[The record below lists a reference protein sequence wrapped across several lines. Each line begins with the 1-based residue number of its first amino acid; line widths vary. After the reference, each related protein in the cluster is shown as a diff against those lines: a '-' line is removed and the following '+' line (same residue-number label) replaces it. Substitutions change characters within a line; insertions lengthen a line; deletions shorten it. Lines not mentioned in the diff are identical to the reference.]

1 MTTLI
6 PCSQQVDWGRSVEV
20 ILTLTSRVKA
30 KNENCGDLWMC
41 CLMIFNLAG
50 KNIEHNLF
58 KTETKAEFAEFASMT
73 WFADFI

>member
-20 ILTLTSRVKA
+20 ILTLTSRVTA
-30 KNENCGDLWMC
+30 KNENCSDLWMC

-58 KTETKAEFAEFASMT
+58 KTETKAEFASMT
-73 WFADFI
+73 RFADFI